1 MHCVHKRENKPY
13 IVFILIE
20 GGVGYAFL
28 YRDSRETHDDNDVA
42 EIIFLLL
49 LLAVAVDCWF
59 LMPQKLFG

>member
-28 YRDSRETHDDNDVA
+28 YRDSRETHDDNDAA

-49 LLAVAVDCWF
+49 LVAVAVDCWF
-59 LMPQKLFG
+59 LMPQKHFG